1 MLIKNSFVVR
11 ATFTLL
17 FIILVFYS
25 LIAAEDFLVPL
36 LMGILLAFLLY
47 PLASFLEK
55 NGIPRILA
63 NILTIIFG
71 IVVVSATVYI
81 IYSQLSVFV
90 GDLPELRQKALRN
103 LRNLEAYIELEYGV
117 AVESQDRWLRN
128 GISTLFTS
136 GGEFFK
142 DLFTTTAST
151 VAKVGIMPVY
161 VFFLLYYRNKFR
173 EFLLRVTPDSRHRK
187 TIKVLKE
194 ISHVTKHYMG
204 GIALVVLILC
214 FLNSIGL
221 LIVGVQY
228 AVLLGIISAIMNF
241 IPYFGTLIGGA
252 FPLLVALITEE
263 SPSYAL
269 GVIILFIIIQF
280 TENNILTPNIV
291 GSNVRINPF
300 FTILT
305 IILGGLVWGLAGMFI
320 FLPFLAMFKIVCEN
334 IESLKPVG
342 FLLGTEGTER
352 HALTWDKIK
361 GFFTKKELNTKPRK
375 VS

>member
-1 MLIKNSFVVR
+1 MPTKYPFIIR

-25 LIAAEDFLVPL
+25 LIAARDFLVPL
-36 LMGILLAFLLY
+36 LMGILFAFLLY

-55 NGIPRILA
+55 KGAPRILA
-63 NILTIIFG
+63 NLVSIVLGILVLSTI
-71 IVVVSATVYI
+71 VYV

-90 GDLPELRQKALRN
+90 GDFPELRQKALSN
-103 LRNLEAYIELEYGV
+103 LRNLENHIASEYGV
-117 AVESQDRWLRN
+117 AVERQDRWLRD

-136 GGEFFK
+136 GGE
-142 DLFTTTAST
+142 LFQKLFSTTAST
-151 VAKVGIMPVY
+151 VAKIGVMPVY

-173 EFLLRVTPDSRHRK
+173 EFLLRLTPENRHRK
-187 TIKVLKE
+187 TKKMLRE
-194 ISHVTKHYMG
+194 ISHVTKYYMG

-221 LIVGVQY
+221 LVVGIQY

-263 SPSYAL
+263 SPSYAV

-305 IILGGLVWGLAGMFI
+305 IIVGGLVWGLAGMFI
-320 FLPFLAMFKIVCEN
+320 FLPFLAMFKIICEN
-334 IESLKPVG
+334 EKALQPVG
-342 FLLGTEGTER
+342 YLLGTQGTEK
-352 HALTWDKIK
+352 HAITWDKIK
-361 GFFTKKELNTKPRK
+361 GLFNKKEEATERKK

>member
-1 MLIKNSFVVR
+1 MPIQNSFIVR

-17 FIILVFYS
+17 FTILVFYS

-36 LMGILLAFLLY
+36 LMGILFAFLLY
-47 PLASFLEK
+47 PVASFLEK
-55 NGIPRILA
+55 KGVPRILA
-63 NILTIIFG
+63 NILSIILG
-71 IVVVSATVYI
+71 IVVISATVYV

-90 GDLPELRQKALRN
+90 GDFPELRQKALRN
-103 LRNLEAYIELEYGV
+103 VRNLENYIASEYGV
-117 AVESQDRWLRN
+117 TVERQDRWLRD
-128 GISTLFTS
+128 GISTFFTS
-136 GGEFFK
+136 GGQ
-142 DLFTTTAST
+142 LFQALFSTTAST
-151 VAKVGIMPVY
+151 VAKIGVMPVY

-173 EFLLRVTPDSRHRK
+173 EFLMRVTPVHGHRK
-187 TIKVLKE
+187 MSKILRE
-194 ISHVTKHYMG
+194 ISHITKYYMG
-204 GIALVVLILC
+204 GISLVVLILC
-214 FLNSIGL
+214 VLNSIGL
-221 LIVGVQY
+221 LIVGIQY
-228 AVLLGIISAIMNF
+228 AILLGIISAVMNF

-263 SPSYAL
+263 SPSYAV

-305 IILGGLVWGLAGMFI
+305 IIIGGLVWGLAGMFI

-334 IESLKPVG
+334 IEPLQPVSY
-342 FLLGTEGTER
+342 LLGTQGTEK
-352 HALTWDKIK
+352 HAITWDKIK
-361 GFFTKKELNTKPRK
+361 GLFKKDEDSPERRK

>member
-1 MLIKNSFVVR
+1 MPIKNSFIVR

-25 LIAAEDFLVPL
+25 LIAAKDFLVPL
-36 LMGILLAFLLY
+36 LMGILFAFLLY

-55 NGIPRILA
+55 KGIPRILA
-63 NILTIIFG
+63 NIMSIVLG
-71 IVVVSATVYI
+71 IVVISATVYVM
-81 IYSQLSVFV
+81 YDQLSVFV
-90 GDLPELRQKALRN
+90 GDFPELRKKALSNVRH
-103 LRNLEAYIELEYGV
+103 LENYIASEYGV
-117 AVESQDRWLRN
+117 TVERQDRWLRD

-136 GGEFFK
+136 GGEFFQA
-142 DLFTTTAST
+142 LFSTTAST
-151 VAKVGIMPVY
+151 VAKIGVMPVY
-161 VFFLLYYRNKFR
+161 VFFLLYYRNKFL
-173 EFLLRVTPDSRHRK
+173 EFLMRLTPVEGHRK
-187 TIKVLKE
+187 MSRILRE
-194 ISHVTKHYMG
+194 ISHVTKYYMG

-221 LIVGVQY
+221 LIVGIQY
-228 AVLLGIISAIMNF
+228 AVLLGIISAVMNF

-252 FPLLVALITEE
+252 IPLLVALITEE

-305 IILGGLVWGLAGMFI
+305 IIIGGLVWGLAGMFI
-320 FLPFLAMFKIVCEN
+320 FLPFLAMFKIVCDN
-334 IESLKPVG
+334 IEPLQPVSY
-342 FLLGTEGTER
+342 LLGTQGTEK
-352 HALTWDKIK
+352 HAITWEKIK
-361 GFFTKKELNTKPRK
+361 GLFGKKDKSSEHHK

>member
-1 MLIKNSFVVR
+1 MVIKNSFIVR

-17 FIILVFYS
+17 FIILAFYS

-36 LMGILLAFLLY
+36 LMGILFAFLLY
-47 PLASFLEK
+47 PLARFLEK
-55 NGIPRILA
+55 RGFPRILA
-63 NILTIIFG
+63 NISTIIFG
-71 IVVVSATVYI
+71 IVIVGATVYI

-90 GDLPELRQKALRN
+90 GDFPELRQQALRN
-103 LRNLEAYIELEYGV
+103 LRNLESYIESEYGV

-128 GISTLFTS
+128 GISTFFTS
-136 GGEFFK
+136 GGEFFR
-142 DLFTTTAST
+142 DFFTATAST

-173 EFLLRVTPDSRHRK
+173 EFLLKITPTKRHPRTVK
-187 TIKVLKE
+187 ILGE

-221 LIVGVQY
+221 LIVGIQY

-252 FPLLVALITEE
+252 FPLMVALITEE
-263 SPSYAL
+263 SPSYSV

-305 IILGGLVWGLAGMFI
+305 IIIGGLVWGLAGMFI
-320 FLPFLAMFKIVCEN
+320 FLPFLAMFKIICEN
-334 IESLKPVG
+334 IEPLQPVG
-342 FLLGTEGTER
+342 YLLGTEGTER
-352 HALTWDKIK
+352 HALTWEKIK
-361 GFFTKKELNTKPRK
+361 SFFSKKEPVSRRRK